1 MARDRPSPYGER
13 VARRMEKDRFSQ
25 SHIKVL
31 RTWITGHARFSIDI
45 QVLTDLRR
53 RFPDAERRRAEGVPN
68 PLILGI
74 LLQAIGLARD
84 RPSPYGGRISCTSP

>member
-1 MARDRPSPYGER
+1 
-13 VARRMEKDRFSQ
+13 MEKDRFSQ

-31 RTWITGHARFSIDI
+31 RTLITGPARFSIDI